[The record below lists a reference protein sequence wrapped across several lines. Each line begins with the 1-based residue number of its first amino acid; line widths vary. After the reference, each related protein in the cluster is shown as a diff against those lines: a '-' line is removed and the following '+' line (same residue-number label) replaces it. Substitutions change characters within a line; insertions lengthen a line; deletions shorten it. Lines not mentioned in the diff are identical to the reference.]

1 MTLLIWLLFVSY
13 PLILSREVDGY
24 FITTEGFAV
33 TLFTSVCVYF
43 YTSLQ
48 WNVLSVK
55 LMDKYLTPR
64 SSEDFISF
72 FPLFFH
78 LLGCIFIKFFQS
90 CLYFTTKVFL
100 SLKFFIST
108 LG

>member
-1 MTLLIWLLFVSY
+1 MSLLIWLLFVSY
-13 PLILSREVDGY
+13 PLILSREVDGC

-43 YTSLQ
+43 STSLQ

-55 LMDKYLTPR
+55 LMGKYLTPR
-64 SSEDFISF
+64 SSEVFISF
-72 FPLFFH
+72 FCLFFPFIRMH
-78 LLGCIFIKFFQS
+78 FYQIFPVLFIYHNNSFLG
-90 CLYFTTKVFL
+90 
-100 SLKFFIST
+100 LKFFISN